1 MYIKSSKDNGK
12 DKPTR
17 NDVVFIDLKGDE
29 DIRQLYEVMREF
41 TDLYDT
47 EEEDTAKLTLVK
59 DGEKVLKPKDIKKTL
74 DEYVIGQENVKKVL
88 AVSVYNHYKRIN
100 NKSDINLKKSNIMLI
115 GPTGSGK
122 TLFAQTIAKTLE
134 LPLAI
139 VDATSITEAGY
150 VGDDVEICLERL
162 YASAHGDLKLVE
174 KGIVFV
180 DEVDKLRA
188 GQNLSNKKDVSG
200 EGVQQALL
208 KLIEGS
214 EAVIKNPEGKKV
226 KIDTSNILFILGGA
240 FAGIES
246 YVEERKEPEANGIG
260 FSATVTNPEKKRKP
274 KMREVTVTDLKDFG
288 MIPELLG
295 RVPNIAKLEALS
307 VKDLRRILTEPKDSI
322 VSHYEELF
330 KLDGSTIEFTKKTL
344 NKVAKQALKENTGAR
359 GLQAILEKELMDLMF
374 EAEADQTYII

>member
-29 DIRQLYEVMREF
+29 DIRQLYEVMCEF

-47 EEEDTAKLTLVK
+47 EEEDTEKLKLVK

-88 AVSVYNHYKRIN
+88 AVAVYNHYKRIN

-139 VDATSITEAGY
+139 VDATSVTEAGY
-150 VGDDVEICLERL
+150 VGDDVETCLERL
-162 YASAHGDLKLVE
+162 YAAAHGDLKLVE

-180 DEVDKLRA
+180 DEIDKLRT

-214 EAVIKNPEGKKV
+214 EAVIKNPEEKKV

-240 FAGIES
+240 FAGIEA
-246 YVEERKEPEANGIG
+246 YVEERKVPEANGIG

-274 KMREVTVTDLKDFG
+274 KMGEVTVNDLKDFG
-288 MIPELLG
+288 IIPELLG

-374 EAEADQTYII
+374 AAEADQTYII